1 MDTAA
6 QPVQTESRIPSDQAM
21 RTRFRTVLD
30 RNAVVE
36 AGAGTGKTTL
46 VVERILCLVMG
57 RDIGERGAAYPSSG
71 LPILAA
77 PIPIERIV
85 AITFTELAAG
95 ELASRVRDRMTE
107 VLASARQAGDS
118 ATEQLLVAAL
128 ADLPRASI
136 TTIHGFCSRIL
147 REYAL
152 EAG

>member
-57 RDIGERGAAYPSSG
+57 RDIGERGETYPSSG

-107 VLASARQAGDS
+107 
-118 ATEQLLVAAL
+118 
-128 ADLPRASI
+128 
-136 TTIHGFCSRIL
+136 
-147 REYAL
+147 
-152 EAG
+152 